1 MYKEFIY
8 KEEKIIINLINISY
22 IELYK
27 VDNEYR
33 LEFDFVDTSTFGLV
47 FVDNDITDLNCLY
60 EEIKKELCK

>member
-8 KEEKIIINLINISY
+8 KEEKIIINLMNISY

-27 VDNEYR
+27 LDNEYR
-33 LEFDFVDTSTFGLV
+33 LEFDFIDTSTLGLV
-47 FVDNDITDLNCLY
+47 FVDNDITDLNRLY

>member
-33 LEFDFVDTSTFGLV
+33 LEFDFIDTSILGLV
-47 FVDNDITDLNCLY
+47 FVDNDITDLNRLY
-60 EEIKKELCK
+60 EEIKKVLCK